1 MDFVQILADFVCK
14 AEFEDIPTECIER
27 AKECFL
33 DLIGVT
39 VSGSKH
45 PVSDLIIDKYI
56 TRYYSNQ
63 EATIIGKG
71 KKTSLPTAAFI
82 NSTMGH
88 ILDFDDIKAYIGH
101 PSVTII
107 PAILSTGEYLC
118 SSGKDA
124 LTACV
129 LGNEISSKI
138 AKWLGSNQSI
148 NGWHPTCTSGIF
160 GVTAAVAKL
169 IGLNNQALCNA
180 FSIATSLASG
190 LLRNSGTFTKAVQVG
205 KTSEKGI
212 NAALF
217 GEIGITANPL
227 IFIGE
232 KGFFNIF
239 SNDNIEII
247 FGDIASLGKPFE
259 IMDTGFKCYPS
270 CASTH
275 TAIDAILLLQKE
287 RPIPTESINKIRV
300 GTVPINIDNLPYSL
314 PKNPTEARFSM
325 QFCLAV
331 TLLEEKLLP
340 EHFTEKLIDDYNVKQ
355 LMSKI
360 SMYHHPD
367 LEPLGYRGTENS
379 IVEIEFND
387 GSKRF
392 SRVDIPRGNPRNPMS
407 KDELIKKYKN
417 CTTDILTEI
426 NQRQSI
432 NIILELEYES
442 NLKYLMNL
450 ISGGKL

>member
-1 MDFVQILADFVCK
+1 MDFAQKLANFVCQTK
-14 AEFEDIPTECIER
+14 FNDIPTECIER

-39 VSGSKH
+39 VAGSRH
-45 PVSDLIIDKYI
+45 PVSDILIDKYI
-56 TRYYSNQ
+56 AKYYSNQ
-63 EATIIGKG
+63 EATIIGKE
-71 KKTSLPTAAFI
+71 KKTSLLTAAFV

-88 ILDFDDIKAYIGH
+88 VLDFDDIKAYIGH

-107 PAILSTGEYLC
+107 PAILSIGECLC
-118 SSGKDA
+118 LSGKDA

-160 GVTAAVAKL
+160 GVTAAVGKL
-169 IGLNNQALCNA
+169 IGLDNQALCNA
-180 FSIATSLASG
+180 FCIATSFASG

-205 KTSEKGI
+205 KTAEKGI

-227 IFIGE
+227 IFSGK

-239 SNDNIEII
+239 SNDNIEIDNI
-247 FGDIASLGKPFE
+247 KTLGEPFE
-259 IMDTGFKCYPS
+259 IIDTGFKCYPS

-287 RPIPTESINKIRV
+287 RPIPTESIKSIRV

-331 TLLEEKLLP
+331 ALLEGKLLP
-340 EHFTEKLIDDYNVKQ
+340 EHFTERIIENYKVKH

-367 LEPLGYRGTENS
+367 FKPLGYRGTENS
-379 IVEIEFND
+379 IVEVNFKD
-387 GSKRF
+387 GSKRI
-392 SRVDIPRGNPRNPMS
+392 SRVDIPRGHPRNPMS
-407 KDELIKKYKN
+407 KNELIKKYKN
-417 CTTDILTEI
+417 CTKGILTKI
-426 NQRQSI
+426 NQSQSI
-432 NIILELEYES
+432 NTILELEYES
-442 NLKYLMNL
+442 NIVYLMNL
-450 ISGGKL
+450 ISGTK